1 MQEGGEAESGV
12 APEDCHARLFSA
24 TAVCSDSV
32 GAGGDGCCGREAP
45 SATGE
50 ILGDTEAELSLFNG
64 TFVIYNTRKQ
74 VN

>member
-1 MQEGGEAESGV
+1 MGEEAESGA

-50 ILGDTEAELSLFNG
+50 TLGDTEAELSLFNAA
-64 TFVIYNTRKQ
+64 FIIYNMRKQ